1 MSQEAF
7 WKTALFNMFW
17 MYLAGLF
24 HLKKKKNPPRR
35 PQTRHSTQTCPR
47 PHSKL
52 HLGSQEWNPGLWP
65 GVRWSKLPAL
75 NHSQR
80 CHKEP
85 MPQPR
90 GGKWNLLLPWSGPG
104 VPVQGGEG
112 EQPQHP
118 GKLSSLPFLLFWS
131 ALASLQ
137 CPNTSSSPNIS
148 KSRLGL
154 LRSFSCPGSKT
165 GTRARL
171 PLEQGFW
178 ATLMTRPNKRSS
190 R

>member
-24 HLKKKKNPPRR
+24 HLKKKNPPRR

-75 NHSQR
+75 NHNQR

-85 MPQPR
+85 VPQPR
-90 GGKWNLLLPWSGPG
+90 GGKGNLLLPWSGPG
-104 VPVQGGEG
+104 VPVWGGEAG
-112 EQPQHP
+112 QPQHS
-118 GKLSSLPFLLFWS
+118 GNLSSLPFLLFWS

-137 CPNTSSSPNIS
+137 YPNTLPPGPRKFPNQDWAFWDPS
-148 KSRLGL
+148 AALA
-154 LRSFSCPGSKT
+154 
-165 GTRARL
+165 ARRR
-171 PLEQGFW
+171 LEQGFVSNTEDK
-178 ATLMTRPNKRSS
+178 AK
-190 R
+190 